1 MSRQLLFKK
10 LRKIASK
17 ELHQSAG
24 LRSEQAQETQ
34 FSRREFLIQSGIVAT
49 SLSSNVSF
57 AKLLKPKA
65 STPNTI
71 IVGAGIAGLV
81 AAHRLIARGTQV
93 KIYEA
98 DHRLGG
104 RILTQKNFNSE
115 GMFCELGGELIDS
128 SQRSILGLCEELK
141 VPIEDF
147 TESDLGFSKVYYSQG
162 KIRSEAEVQ
171 LAAKPLLKIMME
183 DLKWLYVNGRFQTP
197 TYRSKVS
204 PQVAALDKM
213 SLVEYLQSKKDR
225 VESWLLDLVQEA
237 YESEFGVTAGL
248 QSALNLLVLFDLNPE
263 QSFKMYGD
271 SDESKRVV
279 GGNSHLI
286 AALERKV
293 HSKASIELG
302 HRLVKIA
309 EKGSALEFTFV
320 TSGKTKTVK
329 AERAI
334 LAVPF
339 SVLREVEGIKELNL
353 NPAKKRSIAELGY
366 GTDSKLIMGFT
377 EKFWRKQNGEV
388 PPSCGTMFGDFPTQC
403 FWETSRLQKGNHG
416 ILTALFGGE
425 KGLNPNPNI
434 LETTL
439 GDLEKIYP
447 GSSKLFDGKK
457 SFVPWP
463 KLPFAKGSYST
474 PTVGQYTSVMG
485 VAGEDELNGR
495 LLFAGEHCSVQ
506 KQGYMDGAVES
517 GNKVAELFFEGRA
530 RVVSGR

>member
-1 MSRQLLFKK
+1 
-10 LRKIASK
+10 
-17 ELHQSAG
+17 
-24 LRSEQAQETQ
+24 
-34 FSRREFLIQSGIVAT
+34 
-49 SLSSNVSF
+49 
-57 AKLLKPKA
+57 
-65 STPNTI
+65 
-71 IVGAGIAGLV
+71 
-81 AAHRLIARGTQV
+81 
-93 KIYEA
+93 
-98 DHRLGG
+98 
-104 RILTQKNFNSE
+104 
-115 GMFCELGGELIDS
+115 
-128 SQRSILGLCEELK
+128 
-141 VPIEDF
+141 
-147 TESDLGFSKVYYSQG
+147 
-162 KIRSEAEVQ
+162 
-171 LAAKPLLKIMME
+171 
-183 DLKWLYVNGRFQTP
+183 
-197 TYRSKVS
+197 
-204 PQVAALDKM
+204 
-213 SLVEYLQSKKDR
+213 
-225 VESWLLDLVQEA
+225 
-237 YESEFGVTAGL
+237 
-248 QSALNLLVLFDLNPE
+248 
-263 QSFKMYGD
+263 
-271 SDESKRVV
+271 
-279 GGNSHLI
+279 
-286 AALERKV
+286 
-293 HSKASIELG
+293 
-302 HRLVKIA
+302 
-309 EKGSALEFTFV
+309 V

-377 EKFWRKQNGEV
+377 EKFWRKQNGDV

-485 VAGEDELNGR
+485 VAGEDELKGR

-517 GNKVAELFFEGRA
+517 GNKVADFFFEGRA